1 MHHLIKDTNRVFIGD
16 QIPEKYLIDNNVK
29 NVNRPKAVFLPLNE
43 DEVVEIVKY
52 AHTNDIKMICRGAG
66 TGAVGSQVPVLGDE
80 FIIDLSLMNQI
91 KSLDEET
98 LTLTVG
104 PGVLLEEVQKYV
116 ENKGYFYPPDPG
128 SKMST
133 IGGNVSTNAGGMR
146 ALKYGTTRNYVRSMN
161 VVLSDGTKVKL
172 GGLTIKDSSGYDLKD
187 LFIGSEGTLGIITEI
202 QLKIIPKPKH
212 QKSMILAFNNV
223 VEATDT
229 VLSILKNGFMPTAL
243 ELLEKEA
250 VLYSESF
257 LKQKFP
263 SQVGNAYIL
272 ATIDGNDLKEIESTI
287 LGIKQLVEKQVI
299 EFIILDEADEKL
311 AWMIRDN
318 ILYALYALTQFEML
332 DEVVPINQFGK
343 MIRYTKELQEKHKIE
358 VLNFGHAGDGNIH
371 TIILKKDYSDETW
384 KVKRVEFLDDLYDK
398 VKELGGLV
406 SAEHGIGYTKKSYFL
421 KITDSNKIEIMRAI
435 KNALDPK
442 NLLNPTKVF

>member
-1 MHHLIKDTNRVFIGD
+1 
-16 QIPEKYLIDNNVK
+16 
-29 NVNRPKAVFLPLNE
+29 
-43 DEVVEIVKY
+43 
-52 AHTNDIKMICRGAG
+52 
-66 TGAVGSQVPVLGDE
+66 
-80 FIIDLSLMNQI
+80 
-91 KSLDEET
+91 
-98 LTLTVG
+98 
-104 PGVLLEEVQKYV
+104 
-116 ENKGYFYPPDPG
+116 
-128 SKMST
+128 MST

-172 GGLTIKDSSGYDLKD
+172 GGLTINDSSGYDLKD

-202 QLKIIPKPKH
+202 ELKIIPKPKH

-343 MIRYTKELQEKHKIE
+343 MIRYTKELQEKHNIE